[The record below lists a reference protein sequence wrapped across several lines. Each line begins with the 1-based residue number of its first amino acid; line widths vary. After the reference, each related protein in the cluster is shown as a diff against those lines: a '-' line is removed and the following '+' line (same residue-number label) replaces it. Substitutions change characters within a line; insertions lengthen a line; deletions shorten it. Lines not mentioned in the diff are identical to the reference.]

1 MTVLIDTCVF
11 LWMADE
17 HQKLSPAARSILTDA
32 ANTLRLHQAAVWE
45 IQIKYS
51 LGKLPLPH
59 PPRISIPAAIER
71 IGLDYRTLD
80 DDTIYTLEK
89 VPPLH
94 RDPFD
99 RLLIAHAI
107 HEGLPIVTPD
117 PLIHQYPV
125 RVIW

>member
-1 MTVLIDTCVF
+1 MTLLLDTCTF

-17 HQKLSPAARSILTDA
+17 QHRLSDKVRDMLENAS
-32 ANTLRLHQAAVWE
+32 NTLCLHQATAWE
-45 IQIKYS
+45 IQIKHS
-51 LGKLPLPH
+51 LGKLALPQ
-59 PPRISIPAAIER
+59 PPRIAVPAAIAAL
-71 IGLDYRTLD
+71 GLDYHRLD

-89 VPPLH
+89 LPALH

-107 HEGLPIVTPD
+107 HHGLPLLTPD
-117 PLIHQYPV
+117 PLIHPYPI

>member
-1 MTVLIDTCVF
+1 MTVLLDTCVF
-11 LWMADE
+11 LWLADE
-17 HQKLSPAARSILTDA
+17 KHRLSVTARKILEDA
-32 ANTLRLHQAAVWE
+32 SNTLRLHQVSPWE

-59 PPRISIPAAIER
+59 PPRVAVPEAVKR
-71 IGLDYRTLD
+71 LKLDYRTLD
-80 DDTIYTLEK
+80 EETVYTLEK
-89 VPPLH
+89 VPPFH

-107 HEGLPIVTPD
+107 HEGLPILTPD
-117 PLIHQYPV
+117 PLIQPYPV

>member
-1 MTVLIDTCVF
+1 MTVLLDTCVF
-11 LWMADE
+11 LWLADE
-17 HQKLSPAARSILTDA
+17 KHRLSARARELLEDRSI
-32 ANTLRLHQAAVWE
+32 TLRLHQVTPWE
-45 IQIKYS
+45 IQIKHS

-59 PPRISIPAAIER
+59 PPRIAVPATIEKL
-71 IGLDYRTLD
+71 GLDYRTLD
-80 DDTIYTLEK
+80 DDTVYTLEK

-99 RLLIAHAI
+99 RLLVAHAI

-117 PLIHQYPV
+117 PLITPYPV